1 MTTETQSLSTWEA
14 CFFAGI
20 TLKAAEATAKE
31 AKQVHERAAAS
42 YIASLDEQNRDKV
55 IIARTNLSHSLKRYH
70 ATQRTVKNAKDEVA
84 RTHTI
89 TFAQ

>member
-1 MTTETQSLSTWEA
+1 MTTETQTLPTWEA

-20 TLKAAEATAKE
+20 RLEAAETTAKQ
-31 AKQVHERAAAS
+31 AAQVHERAAAS
-42 YIASLDEQNRDKV
+42 YIAALDEQNREQV